1 MRLALTFCWQRWIAG
16 GLAAR
21 FMGAEFLDPVA
32 GMMVGAMIIKA
43 AASIGLES
51 IRELTDQSMDE
62 QLLEGV
68 GAMVRVCVCVSVCVC
83 AGVCG
88 CVGVDVGV
96 SSSRSVAR
104 RFRKHPRSSATP
116 AFVHGTW
123 ATMCW

>member
-1 MRLALTFCWQRWIAG
+1 
-16 GLAAR
+16 
-21 FMGAEFLDPVA
+21 MGAEFLDPVA

-68 GAMVRVCVCVSVCVC
+68 GAMVRVCVC
-83 AGVCG
+83 G
-88 CVGVDVGV
+88 CVGVDGGV

-104 RFRKHPRSSATP
+104 RFRKHPKSSATP